1 MARIWNTLHA
11 IGPFQFHRI
20 SRSVGGSQLGYLL
33 LLFSWL
39 PFLKLNDYF
48 HKRVRYHSVI
58 VELVT
63 IELNIFFLITI
74 ISVHFY
80 FFINFILTY
89 MKPPILYFFTPCT
102 SCTMTTRGISCLG
115 SYWDSDWFVRITIK
129 IPIDEPWNHCLLLWN
144 KVEIEI
150 KINIYTLWEFFLRGI
165 L

>member
-80 FFINFILTY
+80 FFINF
-89 MKPPILYFFTPCT
+89 
-102 SCTMTTRGISCLG
+102 TRP
-115 SYWDSDWFVRITIK
+115 T
-129 IPIDEPWNHCLLLWN
+129 WNHQFYTFSLRVQAVLWPRE
-144 KVEIEI
+144 VLVVWVPIEI
-150 KINIYTLWEFFLRGI
+150 WIDLFGLRLKFRLTNYGI
-165 L
+165 IACFYEIK